1 MTDEL
6 DRGGEKG
13 EKIIPNAFGGSIA
26 YKVLAQNFVDDQL
39 VMKIE
44 AKDLSEALEQ
54 IREEHE
60 GKNVAEFPSES
71 KPSQD
76 IYIIKVS

>member
-1 MTDEL
+1 MDGL

-13 EKIIPNAFGGSIA
+13 EKIVPNAFGGSVA
-26 YKVLAQNFVDDQL
+26 FKVLAQNFVDDQL

-44 AKDLSEALEQ
+44 TDDLAEAMDQ
-54 IREEHE
+54 IREENE
-60 GKNVAEFPSES
+60 GKSVSEMAGES
-71 KPSQD
+71 KPSQN

>member
-1 MTDEL
+1 MDGL

-13 EKIIPNAFGGSIA
+13 EKIVPNAFGGSVA
-26 YKVLAQNFVDDQL
+26 FKVIAQNFVDDQL

-44 AKDLSEALEQ
+44 TDDLAEAMKQ
-54 IREEHE
+54 IRDEND
-60 GKNVAEFPSES
+60 GKSVSEMAGES
-71 KPSQD
+71 KPSQN